1 MSRHNFVTPDPYNLQ
16 RFVDAQNQV
25 IEEVRSELRAG
36 RKRTHWMWFIFPQIR
51 GLGGS
56 PMSQKFAISSLQEA
70 KAYLAHPVLG
80 ARLIECTQLINA
92 IEGRSISQIFGYP
105 DDLKFHSCITLFA
118 QADANEPAFQQALS
132 KYFGGEQDSATIQEL
147 RR

>member
-1 MSRHNFVTPDPYNLQ
+1 MSLHNLVTPDPYNLQ
-16 RFVDAQNQV
+16 RFIDAQNEV
-25 IEEVRSELRAG
+25 IEEVREELQAG
-36 RKRTHWMWFIFPQIR
+36 RKRTHWMWFIFPQIQ

-56 PMSQKFAISSLQEA
+56 QMSQKFAISCLQEA

-80 ARLIECTQLINA
+80 PRLIECTQLVNA
-92 IEGRSISQIFGYP
+92 IQGRSISQIFGYP

-118 QADANEPAFQQALS
+118 QADSNEPAFQQALS